1 MGPVLT
7 PNRTLSLITRESL
20 CRTGRMF
27 PPRLFGLPADGIEGI
42 DIDTSED
49 WALAEAVVAAG
60 LAKP

>member
-1 MGPVLT
+1 VLT
-7 PNRTLSLITRESL
+7 PDGILYSLITRESH

-27 PPRLFGLPADGIEGI
+27 PPRLLGLPTDGIEGI
-42 DIDTSED
+42 DTDMPED